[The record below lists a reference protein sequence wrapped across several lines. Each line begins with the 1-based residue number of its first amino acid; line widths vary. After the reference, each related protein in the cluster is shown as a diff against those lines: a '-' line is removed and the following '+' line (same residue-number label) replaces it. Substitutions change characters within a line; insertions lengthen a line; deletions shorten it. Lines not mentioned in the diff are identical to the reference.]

1 MEITMKDCI
10 IIGAGPAGLT
20 AGIYGVRAGLDLQ
33 IIEKFAPGGQVMNTF
48 EVENYPGFVEPIAGW
63 ELMSAMEGQAKRLGV
78 EVTNGDIES
87 VEKIGEYFEVKL
99 TDGTVVESKTVV
111 AASGASLRKLGV
123 PGEAEFMGKGVSY
136 CATCDGAFFKDKVCA
151 VIGGGDTALE
161 EAYFLTRFASKVY
174 IVHRRDEFRAV
185 KAVEDRVMA
194 EEIVEPVYDSV
205 VSTINGDTKINSI
218 TVKNVKDNTE
228 KNIDV
233 DGVFI
238 FIGYDANT
246 QYLPKEIT
254 NDWGEIIVDMHMKT
268 AIEGLYAAGDMRK
281 DSLRQI
287 VTACADGATAV
298 MGAYEYIIS
307 LKK

>member
-1 MEITMKDCI
+1 MKDCI